1 LLHVLPVRLSLFWRT
16 FALIALLIAVSLGA
30 WLELFR
36 SADMQPRAERYA
48 RELASL
54 VNLTRAGLLSA
65 TGERRSLLLAD
76 LAHEERIRVIPAE
89 AGDQVEHWPDTR
101 FAALVEAPLRNRLGP
116 DTRLAGKVNG
126 TEGLWIGFEID
137 SDPYWLLV
145 DPQRMRRQSG
155 RIWLGWFAIAL
166 VLSVAGA
173 IAISRIINRPLSIL
187 AHAID
192 RVSRG
197 ERPPALP
204 DRGPQELAA
213 LNQRF
218 SRMSDDL
225 AALEQDRAEAL
236 AGISHDIRTPLT
248 RLRMEIE
255 MAGVDAVTRASM
267 AEEIDRIDSIVRQF
281 VDFART
287 GPAEDVSQIDVA
299 RAIQSVVDAFRH
311 APDVGQLDITV
322 TVAPG
327 TSWRGSA
334 TTLDRALAN
343 LVENASRYAVQADG
357 RTRIEI
363 EARREP
369 GGLLITVRDHGPGV
383 APDQLER
390 LLRPFTRADV
400 ERNRH
405 GGSGLGL
412 AIVTRLA
419 RRQGGDLNLDL
430 PDGGGLRAILRLPD
444 APATPLLPAQATP
457 ARQASA

>member
-1 LLHVLPVRLSLFWRT
+1 MLRLLPVRLSLFWRT

-65 TGERRSLLLAD
+65 TGERRALLLAD

-101 FAALVEAPLRNRLGP
+101 FAALVEAPLRDRLGP
-116 DTRLAGKVNG
+116 DTRLAGRVNG
-126 TEGLWIGFEID
+126 TEGLWIGFDID

-166 VLSVAGA
+166 ALSVAGA
-173 IAISRIINRPLSIL
+173 MAISRIINRPLAIL

-197 ERPPALP
+197 ERPPPLP

-255 MAGVDAVTRASM
+255 MAGVDTATRASM
-267 AEEIDRIDSIVRQF
+267 VLRRLAMRSS
-281 VDFART
+281 ASLM
-287 GPAEDVSQIDVA
+287 A
-299 RAIQSVVDAFRH
+299 SV
-311 APDVGQLDITV
+311 T
-322 TVAPG
+322 
-327 TSWRGSA
+327 
-334 TTLDRALAN
+334 
-343 LVENASRYAVQADG
+343 ASRLRKNLAMLMALSS
-357 RTRIEI
+357 T
-363 EARREP
+363 EP
-369 GGLLITVRDHGPGV
+369 
-383 APDQLER
+383 
-390 LLRPFTRADV
+390 
-400 ERNRH
+400 
-405 GGSGLGL
+405 
-412 AIVTRLA
+412 
-419 RRQGGDLNLDL
+419 
-430 PDGGGLRAILRLPD
+430 
-444 APATPLLPAQATP
+444 
-457 ARQASA
+457 